1 MNSQWIL
8 RSLGVWALILGLPA
22 GAADL
27 AAADLQIP
35 LADVSVAGHPLHLT
49 VGMGSGLTH
58 AQGAPEDIF
67 YGLTDRGPNIAC
79 KKSAKIFGSQICQGD
94 GMVFPFPTFTPSI
107 YKLQVAGGQVKVLQ
121 SLPLHAANQ
130 TAMTGLPPASMHSEH
145 ALNADLQPL
154 GSSPNGIDSECIAAL
169 KTGGFWVGEEY
180 GPSLLRVNAAGVV
193 LERLVPKSSEGDYTG
208 SAVPIRAVLPPLL
221 VKRTVNRGFEGIA
234 LAPDQRALF
243 VTLQSPFSNPDKETF
258 KHSRNVR
265 ILKIALDEQ
274 GNFAKMAGAYVFQ
287 VPRAEQLAPG
297 EKQKDV
303 KVSALSAVNDH
314 AVLAMVRAGKGVQVY
329 LLNFAHASSLLG
341 TAWAKA
347 ATSPSLEAQDDLEQ
361 VGITPAKAT
370 LIYDASAGHARLP
383 EKLEGMSLINDREL
397 LFITDNDFG
406 IRGEQTQ
413 MLRVPLDA
421 KAVALLRQSA
431 G

>member
-79 KKSAKIFGSQICQGD
+79 KKSAKIFGSQICQ
-94 GMVFPFPTFTPSI
+94 
-107 YKLQVAGGQVKVLQ
+107 
-121 SLPLHAANQ
+121 
-130 TAMTGLPPASMHSEH
+130 
-145 ALNADLQPL
+145 NADLQPL

-421 KAVALLRQSA
+421 KAVALLRQSVR
-431 G
+431 

>member
-1 MNSQWIL
+1 MNQQWIL
-8 RSLGVWALILGLPA
+8 RSLGIWPLILGLPA
-22 GAADL
+22 SAAGL
-27 AAADLQIP
+27 AAADLQVP

-49 VGMGSGLTH
+49 VGMGSGLAH
-58 AQGAPEDIF
+58 AQGTPDDTF
-67 YGLTDRGPNIAC
+67 YAVTDRGPNIAC
-79 KKSAKIFGSQICQGD
+79 NKSAKIVGSQICQGD
-94 GMVFPFPTFTPSI
+94 DMVFPVPTFTPSI
-107 YKLQVAGGQVKVLQ
+107 YKLLVTDDHVKVLQ
-121 SLPLHAANQ
+121 SLPLHAPSQ
-130 TAMTGLPPASMHSEH
+130 MAMTGLPPALMHLEH
-145 ALNADLQPL
+145 ALNAELQPL

-180 GPSLLRVNAAGVV
+180 GPSLLRVNAEGVV
-193 LERLVPKSSEGDYTG
+193 LERLVPKGSESDYAG
-208 SAVPIRAVLPPLL
+208 SAVPIRAALPPLL

-265 ILKIALDEQ
+265 ILKIALNGQ
-274 GNFAKMAGAYVFQ
+274 GDFEKMAGAYVFQ
-287 VPRAEQLAPG
+287 VPRADQLALG

-347 ATSPSLEAQDDLEQ
+347 ETSPSLEAQDDLEQ
-361 VGITPAKAT
+361 VGITPANAT
-370 LIYDASAGHARLP
+370 LIYDASAGHDKLP
-383 EKLEGMSLINDREL
+383 EKVEGMSLLNDREL
-397 LFITDNDFG
+397 VFITDNDFG
-406 IRGEQTQ
+406 IRGDQTE
-413 MLRVPLDA
+413 MLRVPLGA
-421 KAVALLRQSA
+421 RAVALLRQST
-431 G
+431 